1 MPAAENP
8 QFEPFRL
15 PGPEIPNVDVDENG
29 VFQTPRGDAEV
40 YEKARLEFFSGLG
53 LDDETSIEWL
63 WPERIPLG
71 LVTVIEG
78 AVNLGKS
85 LLMAD
90 LAARVTRGAPWPG
103 RVEGPQQAG
112 GVLFVGEEHGG
123 WQKMAYPRLK
133 QAGADL
139 GPVLP
144 LAAVSNTHSPPKMPP
159 QSAHRPPAPVSGRL
173 GRR

>member
-1 MPAAENP
+1 MALDSLRPFRLLRRLRPLRPFRPLRPPPPEPAMSVAENP

-90 LAARVTRGAPWPG
+90 L
-103 RVEGPQQAG
+103 
-112 GVLFVGEEHGG
+112 
-123 WQKMAYPRLK
+123 
-133 QAGADL
+133 
-139 GPVLP
+139 
-144 LAAVSNTHSPPKMPP
+144 
-159 QSAHRPPAPVSGRL
+159 
-173 GRR
+173 

>member
-1 MPAAENP
+1 MSVANKPA
-8 QFEPFRL
+8 FEPFRL

-85 LLMAD
+85 LVLAD

-103 RVEGPQQAG
+103 RRAGPQRAG
-112 GVLFVGEEHGG
+112 GVRFVGERRAG
-123 WQKMAYPRLK
+123 WQQTASPRL
-133 QAGADL
+133 
-139 GPVLP
+139 
-144 LAAVSNTHSPPKMPP
+144 TH
-159 QSAHRPPAPVSGRL
+159 
-173 GRR
+173 